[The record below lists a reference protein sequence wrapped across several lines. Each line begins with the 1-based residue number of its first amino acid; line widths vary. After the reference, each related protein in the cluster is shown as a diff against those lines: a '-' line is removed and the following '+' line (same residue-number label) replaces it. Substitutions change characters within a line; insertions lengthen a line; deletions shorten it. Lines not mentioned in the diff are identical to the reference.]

1 MWWRKKNEHKAK
13 DFDEED
19 FKELQRLHI
28 VLGRRIDSPFAGE
41 YRSAFRGQGMEFEDV
56 RPYVPGD
63 EIRRIDW
70 NVTARVGTPYIKEFR
85 ESRELSLILVLDV
98 SASMRFGQEREKR
111 KQMARVAGA
120 LAYSAIRSGDRV
132 GLLRFSDHIEL
143 WLPPKKSRGHVW
155 KIIQESFRFS
165 GEGKGSDLLQVRAHL
180 QRVLKRRAVVC
191 FLSDFLLS
199 GIDDLRILKK
209 KHDLHAFLFS
219 DKAEQ
224 SLKGMGLCRIQD
236 MESGRQVL
244 VDSSAVKQ
252 RWGVEERVGLLRQ
265 SGILTSTLDTG
276 EDPLPQLLAH
286 FRKRRFG

>member
-1 MWWRKKNEHKAK
+1 MWWRKK
-13 DFDEED
+13 EEKKSGELEEQD
-19 FKELQRLHI
+19 LKELQRLHI

-85 ESRELSLILVLDV
+85 ESRELSLVLVLDV

-111 KQMARVAGA
+111 IQMARVAGA

-132 GLLRFSDHIEL
+132 GLLRFSDQVEL
-143 WLPPKKSRGHVW
+143 WLPPKKGRGHVW
-155 KIIQESFRFS
+155 RVIQESFRFS
-165 GEGKGSDLLQVRAHL
+165 GSGRGSDLIQVRAHL
-180 QRVLKRRAVVC
+180 QRVLKRRTVIC

-199 GIDDLRILKK
+199 GVEDLRILRK
-209 KHDLHAFLFS
+209 KHDLHAFLLS

-224 SLKGMGLCRIQD
+224 SLEGMGLCRVQD
-236 MESGRQVL
+236 MESGRQIL
-244 VDSSAVKQ
+244 VDTEASTNKWRIEQ
-252 RWGVEERVGLLRQ
+252 RMNLLHQ
-265 SGILTSTLDTG
+265 SGLSASKLYTD

-286 FRKRRFG
+286 FRKRRVG